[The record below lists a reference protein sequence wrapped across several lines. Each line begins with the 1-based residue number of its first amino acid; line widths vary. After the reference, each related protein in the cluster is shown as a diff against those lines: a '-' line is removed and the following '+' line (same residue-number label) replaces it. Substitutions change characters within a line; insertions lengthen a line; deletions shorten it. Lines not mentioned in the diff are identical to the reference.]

1 MGKENGSGGFADSNW
16 RGEKIQ
22 VLFGILGRFRFRLGV
37 NKRNLINI
45 SVIKI
50 NPLTIEPGVMRR
62 YFDFEL
68 LRFVISN

>member
-1 MGKENGSGGFADSNW
+1 MGKENGSGVFADSNW
-16 RGEKIQ
+16 KGEKFKFCS
-22 VLFGILGRFRFRLGV
+22 VFWDVSAFV
-37 NKRNLINI
+37 WVSRNLINI

-50 NPLTIEPGVMRR
+50 NPLTIEPGVMWR